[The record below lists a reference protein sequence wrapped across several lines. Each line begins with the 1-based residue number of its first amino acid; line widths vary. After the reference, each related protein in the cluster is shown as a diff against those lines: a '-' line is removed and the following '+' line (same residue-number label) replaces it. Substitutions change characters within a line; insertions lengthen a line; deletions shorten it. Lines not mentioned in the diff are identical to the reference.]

1 MEKSIDRVFGPTDHG
16 NRAGPWSTMDSRG
29 APAKYL
35 PELDVVALGDG
46 GGLGDPIL
54 ALTGWSEAVE
64 SAGGEVRRR
73 WFNCTR

>member
-1 MEKSIDRVFGPTDHG
+1 MAIELVHGP
-16 NRAGPWSTMDSRG
+16 PWTPSG
-29 APAKYL
+29 ATAKDL

-64 SAGGEVRRR
+64 SAGGEVWWR

>member
-1 MEKSIDRVFGPTDHG
+1 MAIELVHGP
-16 NRAGPWSTMDSRG
+16 PWTPSG
-29 APAKYL
+29 APTKDL